1 MPILSD
7 NQLKQSLADILRV
20 DVGDLPFAWESIVTA
35 ANSQAQA
42 DINAGLGALGFNAVQ
57 IAAWDRLAV
66 YNRSIGL
73 YHALTDGAILIDFD
87 SEKLD
92 RLDRRQDFD
101 KDAKVPFQFTAGGI
115 VLPPAASFAGGPVGG
130 RGVASGRITAGDSRI
145 TMDTEF

>member
-7 NQLKQSLADILRV
+7 SQLKQSLADILRV
-20 DVGDLPFAWESIVTA
+20 DVGDLPSAWDSIVTA

-57 IAAWDRLAV
+57 ITAWDRLAV

-101 KDAKVPFQFTAGGI
+101 KDAKVPFQFTAAGL
-115 VLPPAASFAGGPVGG
+115 VQAPAASFTGDPVGG
-130 RGVASGRITAGDSRI
+130 RGVASGRIHAWDSRL

>member
-1 MPILSD
+1 MSILTD
-7 NQLKQSLADILRV
+7 AGLKQSLADILRM
-20 DVGDLPFAWESIVTA
+20 DVGDLPSAWDSIVNA

-73 YHALTDGAILIDFD
+73 FHALTDGAILIDYD

-101 KDAKVPFQFTAGGI
+101 KEAKVPFQFTAGGL
-115 VLPPAASFAGGPVGG
+115 VQAPAASFATDPVGG
-130 RGVASGRITAGDSRI
+130 RGVASGRICAADSRI